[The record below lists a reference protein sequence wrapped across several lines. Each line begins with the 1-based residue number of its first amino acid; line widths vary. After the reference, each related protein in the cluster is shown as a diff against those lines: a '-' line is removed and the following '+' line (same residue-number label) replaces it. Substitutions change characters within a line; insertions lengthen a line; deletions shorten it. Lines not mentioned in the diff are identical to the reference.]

1 MVVARFRS
9 ASLFATS
16 LVIALLVLVSQ
27 QTAYAQ
33 AGVGDLTGVV
43 TDQTGGTVSGAKV
56 KLTNKAT
63 GFEREMTTGDGGVY
77 RFSALTVAGT
87 YVLTAEHDGFRIA
100 RVADIVVSV
109 GATITVDV
117 RLEVGE
123 QAQTVTVEAGA
134 ELVNPSESQISEL
147 VDRRVW
153 ETLPLEVRNQNT
165 FINLVAGV
173 VPGNAGDRGTDFTGT
188 TRGAAVNGAR
198 PGMGNFILEGYDN
211 NDQGQGGRGSEGG
224 GAITSISPEAI
235 EEYRVITHSF
245 SAEYGKGGA
254 FVTDTVLKSG
264 TDSLHGSL
272 FEYNRVQALAANDFF
287 SNAAGIKD
295 SLVRNQF
302 GGSIGGP
309 ILKDKWFFYGSY
321 EGHRRRQSS
330 PLPVV
335 TGTTQQFIDFVKSG
349 AFETFMETNPAGF
362 CVVNTGATCPGAFAQ
377 SATLGPIAQK
387 LLQTQ
392 PFPLAKSGLSSTAQG
407 FYTSTNGVGAANLT
421 YPVPVYGNV
430 TLSDPTSFNQHRVS
444 FKSDYKLSNK
454 DSLSGT
460 FLYTNEN
467 TVDTF
472 GGGCATIGPSFSNP
486 AVSVLLG
493 LTYTRNLTPNSINQF
508 RASYLR
514 RRSDFPDAPGSQ
526 GIPDIV
532 TFTDPLG
539 IGFGNTSALPQFFTD
554 GQFQYKDDLSVVHG
568 KHSVK
573 LGGEY
578 RRTRNASSF
587 QSVKNGFFAPYGIEE
602 ILTDGFFGDEAD
614 QILNGGAGNFAN
626 GAFGEAQ
633 ASINPLTG
641 NFPEYYRGYRAN
653 EVALYS
659 QDDWKIS
666 PRLTLNLGLRWEY
679 FGPPHN
685 FRPGLDSNIF
695 FGNPITPIP
704 VTTSNIFYPKNSPGA
719 AEVFGEQAIQV
730 NHNIWNK
737 DTNNFGPRLGFAW
750 DVLGNQK
757 LVLRGGGGFYY
768 DRIWNNLF
776 ENIRFNP
783 PFFAISTLGA
793 QVGAPPV
800 GPLATPGLYGV
811 PFTSPQ
817 PFQRFAGKPAP
828 RHMDQNLVTPY
839 TQQATL
845 GMQWGFAKNFVLEV
859 NGTYTGGRELTGI
872 RDINTYDGRTA
883 CPFVSSLSQA
893 SAQCQA
899 AAAAGV
905 IPAAGFIS
913 TRRVNSS
920 FAGDNFRTNAFGS
933 NYYGLQ
939 VVVVRRFA
947 NGLQFNSNYTWSHAI
962 DTLSDA
968 FNGGRALIFRP
979 TDNFNLPADKGN
991 ADFDIRHRFVTSLSY
1006 DLPFLKQHRWI
1017 GGWSASGIVTVQ
1029 KGVPIGLF
1037 NGVTAGDLNRD
1048 GYTTDRPLITGNP
1061 YLSGKS
1067 PADGFLNPAAFSIP
1081 TCPSTVNFG
1090 LWCDSPTGR
1099 NTLIGPG
1106 FVNTDFGV
1114 AKSIR
1119 FAERWKFT
1127 FEANFFNVFNHT
1139 NFGVPVGN
1147 VFGGGS
1153 QFGKSTSEFGGPRV
1167 TQLALRLT
1175 F

>member
-1 MVVARFRS
+1 MNWKFRID
-9 ASLFATS
+9 LG
-16 LVIALLVLVSQ
+16 LVISSLAVLSLVLVGQ
-27 QTAYAQ
+27 RPAYGQ
-33 AGVGDLTGVV
+33 GGTGELTG
-43 TDQTGGTVSGAKV
+43 TVSDPSGATISGAKV
-56 KLTNKAT
+56 TLTNGGT
-63 GFEREMTTGDGGVY
+63 GFSREMTTTAGGVY
-77 RFSALTVAGT
+77 RFTALPVVGVYTLTVA
-87 YVLTAEHDGFRIA
+87 DSGFRTA
-100 RVADIVVSV
+100 KVADIAVSV
-109 GATITVDV
+109 GTTATADV
-117 RLEVGE
+117 RLEVG
-123 QAQTVTVEAGA
+123 ALSDTVTVDAGA

-173 VPGNAGDRGTDFTGT
+173 VPGNTGDRGTDFTGT

-211 NDQGQGGRGSEGG
+211 NDQGQGGRGAEGG

-287 SNAAGIKD
+287 SNAAGLKD

-321 EGHRRRQSS
+321 EGHRRRQTS
-330 PLPVV
+330 PLPVA

-349 AFETFMETNPAGF
+349 AFEAFMESDPKGF
-362 CVVNTGATCPGAFAQ
+362 CVVNKGAACPGAFAQ
-377 SATLGPIAQK
+377 SSTLGPIAQK

-392 PFPLAKSGLSSTAQG
+392 PFPLAQSGLSNTAQG
-407 FYTSTNGVGAANLT
+407 FYTSKNGVGAANLT
-421 YPVPVYGNV
+421 YPVPVYGSV
-430 TLSDPTSFNQHRVS
+430 TLSDPVSFNQHRVS

-467 TVDTF
+467 TVDQF
-472 GGGCATIGPSFSNP
+472 AGGCATIGPSFTNP

-493 LTYTRNLTPNSINQF
+493 LTYTRNLTPNSLNQF

-514 RRSDFPDAPGSQ
+514 RRSDFPNAPGSQ

-539 IGFGNTSALPQFFTD
+539 IGFGNSSALPQFFTD
-554 GQFQYKDDLSVVHG
+554 GLFQYKDDLSIVHG

-573 LGGEY
+573 SGGEY

-587 QSVKNGFFAPYGIEE
+587 QSVKNGFFEPYGIEE
-602 ILTDGFFGDEAD
+602 LLTDGFFGDEAD
-614 QILNGGAGNFAN
+614 QLLNAGKFVN
-626 GAFGEAQ
+626 GAFGVAQ

-653 EVALYS
+653 EVALYT
-659 QDDWKIS
+659 QDDWKVS

-695 FGNPITPIP
+695 FGNPITPVP
-704 VTTSNIFYPKNSPGA
+704 VTTSNVFYPKNSPLA
-719 AEVFGEQAIQV
+719 AQVFGEQAIQV
-730 NHNIWNK
+730 NHDIWHK

-750 DVLGNQK
+750 DVFGNQK
-757 LVLRGGGGFYY
+757 FVLRGGGGFYY

-783 PFFAISTLGA
+783 PFFAVSTLGA
-793 QVGAPPV
+793 QAGAPPV
-800 GPLATPGLYGV
+800 GPIVTPGLYGV

-817 PFQRFAGKPAP
+817 PFQAFAGKPAP
-828 RHMDQNLVTPY
+828 RHMDQSLVTPY
-839 TQQATL
+839 TQQGNL
-845 GMQWGFAKNFVLEV
+845 GIQWGFARNFVLEV

-872 RDINTYDGRTA
+872 TDINTYDGRTA
-883 CPFVSSLSQA
+883 CPA
-893 SAQCQA
+893 GNTRPECAA
-899 AAAAGV
+899 AAAAGQ
-905 IPAAGFIS
+905 IPASGSFS
-913 TRRVNSS
+913 TRRVNTT
-920 FAGDNFRTNAFGS
+920 FAGDNFRS
-933 NYYGLQ
+933 NNFTSSYYGLQ
-939 VVVVRRFA
+939 LVVIRRFSS
-947 NGLQFNSNYTWSHAI
+947 GLQFNSNYTWSHAI

-968 FNGGRALIFRP
+968 FNGGRALILRP
-979 TDNFNLPADKGN
+979 SDNFNISADKGN

-1017 GGWSASGIVTVQ
+1017 GGWSASGIVTLQ
-1029 KGVPIGLF
+1029 KGVPIAIF
-1037 NGVTAGDLNRD
+1037 NGTTAGDTNRD
-1048 GYTTDRPLITGNP
+1048 GYNTDRPIITGNP

-1067 PADGFLNPAAFSIP
+1067 PADGFLNPAAFSLA
-1081 TCPSTVNFG
+1081 TCPTTVNFG

-1106 FVNTDFGV
+1106 FVNTDFGL
-1114 AKSIR
+1114 AKSVH
-1119 FAERWKFT
+1119 FAERWKFK
-1127 FEANFFNVFNHT
+1127 FEANFFNLFNHT

-1147 VFGGGS
+1147 VIGS
-1153 QFGKSTSEFGGPRV
+1153 GQFGMSTSEFGGPRV
-1167 TQLALRLT
+1167 TQLALRLD